1 MIIKSKLNNYKVDFR
16 YKINL
21 SFFKSNAN
29 SIYIIDSSVYKKF
42 DLKKLKLKKKILIN
56 STEKKKDFFYLHRII
71 DILFR
76 LK

>member
-42 DLKKLKLKKKILIN
+42 DLKKLKLKKKNFNKLN
-56 STEKKKDFFYLHRII
+56 RKKKRFFLSSSHN
-71 DILFR
+71 
-76 LK
+76 